1 MSMSIEAVVACH
13 ECDALHRLPPLPDRA
28 VARCRRCG
36 ATLRSVRRDSI
47 EVVLALSIAA
57 LVMFAVANTFPFMT
71 IELSGQRVQS
81 SLASGVAQLWQQ
93 GHAGLA
99 TLVLFTTILAPGL
112 QVGLMLYVTA
122 PVFAGRLPWG
132 ARSAFRAVRMLRPWG
147 MAEVFLL
154 AVIIS
159 VVKLGDL
166 GEVIPGIALWGLA
179 GLVLLLAAAA
189 AVLEPRQLWAR
200 MEAGR

>member
-1 MSMSIEAVVACH
+1 MFMSIETVVACH
-13 ECDALHRLPPLPDRA
+13 DCDALHRLPPLPDRA

-47 EVVLALSIAA
+47 EVVLALSLAA

-93 GHAGLA
+93 GHVALA

-132 ARSAFRAVRMLRPWG
+132 ARAAFRAVRMLRPWG

-154 AVIIS
+154 AVVIS

-189 AVLEPRQLWAR
+189 AVLEPRQLWGR